1 MDGELEGSCGEPG
14 EEQSFKG
21 IQSEG
26 GGDSV
31 FFMMELS
38 LWQRGYFCGI
48 DVTSRLIYGH
58 IVAALRICVT
68 SVHKNL
74 LFNAK

>member
-1 MDGELEGSCGEPG
+1 MNALIPPHGELALFLQKHILFVSKRAQGHMMDGELEGSCGEPG

-31 FFMMELS
+31 FFIMELS
-38 LWQRGYFCGI
+38 LWQ
-48 DVTSRLIYGH
+48 
-58 IVAALRICVT
+58 
-68 SVHKNL
+68 KK
-74 LFNAK
+74 LFL